1 MFCALL
7 FSFRILSEDLR
18 LAVEVVLDLMRV
30 VVLDLV
36 ILVLDLVGVGVRQLE
51 ILVPLR
57 FFLVDWV
64 KEVLL

>member
-57 FFLVDWV
+57 FLVDWV

>member
-18 LAVEVVLDLMRV
+18 LAVEVVLDLM
-30 VVLDLV
+30 
-36 ILVLDLVGVGVRQLE
+36 GVGVRQLE

-57 FFLVDWV
+57 FLVDWV

>member
-30 VVLDLV
+30 EVLDLV